1 MAQAQHND
9 QVSVHYTGKLEDG
22 TVFDSSQEGEPLVFR
37 IGEGTLIPG
46 FEEAVIGMEP
56 GETKVENLPPE
67 RAFGP
72 FRDELVQSIDR
83 GEFPPDAEIEVGRQF
98 QAAGPQGPMV
108 LSVVDVEGDKVTV
121 DANHP
126 LAGKRLTFEIS
137 LVEIG

>member
-22 TVFDSSQEGEPLVFR
+22 TVFDSSQEREPLVFR

-72 FRDELVQSIDR
+72 FRDELVQTIDR

-108 LSVVDVEGDKVTV
+108 LSVVEVEGDKVTV

-126 LAGKRLTFEIS
+126 LAGQRLTFEIS